1 MKAGWKALSLL
12 LFFFCSAALAAEEP
26 SSFPSRLTPYSP
38 LFVPT
43 GKALP
48 NGIPEFTGE
57 ESDRAPFRRESES
70 VHSPKANGTARKEKS
85 TGYTREVASPP
96 GQSQAEKFFFQPEPS
111 VGGAVGGQRGSLK
124 KKLDEQKEK
133 LDEQEMQQETS
144 FYLLLS
150 GDESLT
156 VFEKINLFL
165 RLNLDKQKK
174 YLEFLP
180 AKERQTFLKSIGEDR
195 RWYQQDLQGA
205 SVDRNLKQFGYDFF
219 ATTNGGF
226 APDRL
231 APVGPD
237 YVVGPGDTLVV
248 SLWGAIDGT
257 YEVTVDRNGSIFLP
271 RVGAIQVWGQT
282 FATARETIRRQV
294 ARYFTNFELNVSMGE
309 LRSIQVYLVGEVR
322 TPGTYTLSSVSTVL
336 NALAA
341 AGGPAKTGSLRRI
354 QLVRGG
360 ETVADIDFYDFF
372 LNGDRSRDA
381 RLQSG
386 DTIHVPV
393 VGPLVGV
400 AGDVRRPAIYEL
412 KAGESLPDLLRMA
425 GGVSS
430 TAFLKKVQI
439 ERVEAHRKKVTLDL
453 DLTGLLHGETTPSLV
468 PQDRDLVLVS
478 PISPA
483 RTSYVLLKGYV
494 AHPGRYQ
501 YDEGMRVSD
510 LFLPY
515 QNLLPDYFPDMV
527 EILRLQPPLYRPE
540 KLTVDLAKALEGDPE
555 HNILL
560 QEYDEV
566 QLFAR
571 EEMEEIPQVLVSGGV
586 ANPGAYR
593 HYENLTVRD
602 LIAAAGNVKR
612 GAYLAEAELSRHLPE
627 GKGTRTE
634 RILFNL
640 QKALQGDP
648 TENLTLLPEDHLF
661 VRSTPD
667 YTERLTVKVEG
678 RVLFPG
684 TYTIAK
690 GESLSSVLERAGGF
704 SEGAYL
710 RGATFT
716 RESVRQLQQ
725 ERLERL
731 IFEQEQQ
738 IARVT
743 SEIALGALSAEEA
756 QSAQTILTSRKAL
769 LEKLKQ
775 MPVSGRMVVRL
786 NPLDEFKGSVFDI
799 PLMEGDVISIPDNPK
814 AVTVLGQVYN
824 PISLAYQP
832 GKTVSYYLSNVGG
845 PTENANPDEMFIVR
859 ADGTVHSQAQAGMG
873 IRWDGDSRRWV
884 FGGFSNTELFPGD
897 AILVPEKVKKYDV
910 MREVKDIS
918 TIIYQMALGAAAVAS
933 F

>member
-1 MKAGWKALSLL
+1 MKAGWKTLSLL
-12 LFFFCSAALAAEEP
+12 LAVFCSSALAADEP
-26 SSFPSRLTPYSP
+26 ASFPGRLTPSGAP
-38 LFVPT
+38 FISA
-43 GKALP
+43 GKTLS
-48 NGIPEFTGE
+48 NGAPAFAGE
-57 ESDRAPFRRESES
+57 EFGQAPLRREPEVAPSS
-70 VHSPKANGTARKEKS
+70 KANGAERKVKTPE
-85 TGYTREVASPP
+85 YTRAHSEPP
-96 GQSQAEKFFFQPEPS
+96 KQSQAEKFFFQPEPA
-111 VGGAVGGQRGSLK
+111 VGGAVGGQRGSLDR
-124 KKLDEQKEK
+124 KLEE
-133 LDEQEMQQETS
+133 QQEQQQNS
-144 FYLLLS
+144 FYRLLS
-150 GDESLT
+150 AAE
-156 VFEKINLFL
+156 NLPI
-165 RLNLDKQKK
+165 LDKIDLFFRLDQDKQRK
-174 YLEFLP
+174 YLELLP
-180 AKERQTFLKSIGEDR
+180 AEERQAFLKSIGEDR
-195 RWYQQDLQGA
+195 RWYQQDLKGV

-226 APDRL
+226 APERL

-237 YVVGPGDTLVV
+237 YIVGPGDTLLV
-248 SLWGAIDGT
+248 SLWGSIDGT

-282 FATARETIRRQV
+282 YAAARETIRRQIG
-294 ARYFTNFELNVSMGE
+294 RYFTNFEVNVSMGE
-309 LRSIQVYLVGEVR
+309 LRSIQVYLVGEVS
-322 TPGTYTLSSVSTVL
+322 TPGTYSLSSVSTVL

-430 TAFLKKVQI
+430 TAYLKKVQI
-439 ERVEAHRKKVTLDL
+439 ERVEAHRKKITLDL
-453 DLTGLLHGETTPSLV
+453 DLTGLLSGENVPSIV

-501 YDEGMRVSD
+501 HFEGMRLAD

-515 QNLLPDYFPDMV
+515 QNLLPDYYPDMV
-527 EILRLQPPLYRPE
+527 EVLRLQPPLYRPE
-540 KLTVDLAKALEGDPE
+540 KLSVDLTRVLAGDPQ
-555 HNILL
+555 HNIAL

-586 ANPGAYR
+586 ANPGVYR
-593 HYENLTVRD
+593 YYENLTVRD
-602 LIAAAGNVKR
+602 LISAAGNVKR
-612 GAYLAEAELSRHLPE
+612 GAYLAEAELSRHLPH
-627 GKGTRTE
+627 GKETRTE
-634 RILFNL
+634 RILFDL
-640 QKALQGDP
+640 RKALQGDP
-648 TENLTLLPEDHLF
+648 TENLPLMPEDHLF
-661 VRSTPD
+661 VRSVPD
-667 YTERLTVKVEG
+667 YSERLAVRVEG

-690 GESLSSVLERAGGF
+690 GETLSSVLERAGGF
-704 SEGAYL
+704 AEGAYL
-710 RGATFT
+710 RGVTFT
-716 RESVRQLQQ
+716 RESVRKIQQ

-738 IARVT
+738 ITRVT
-743 SEIALGALSAEEA
+743 SDIAIGALSPEEA
-756 QSAQTILTSRKAL
+756 QSAQSILTSRKAL

-775 MPVSGRMVVRL
+775 MPAAGRMVVRL

-799 PLMEGDVISIPDNPK
+799 PLMEGDVINIPENPK

-832 GKTVSYYLSNVGG
+832 GKTVSYYLANVGG
-845 PTENANPDEMFIVR
+845 PTENANADEMFIVR
-859 ADGTVHSQAQAGMG
+859 ADGTVHSRSQAGMG
-873 IRWDGDSRRWV
+873 IRWESDSRRWV
-884 FGGFSNTELFPGD
+884 FGGFNNTELFPGD
-897 AILVPEKVKKYDV
+897 AILVPEKIKKFDV
-910 MREVKDIS
+910 LREIKDIS

>member
-1 MKAGWKALSLL
+1 MKAGWQALSLL
-12 LFFFCSAALAAEEP
+12 LAMFCSSALAAEEP
-26 SSFPSRLTPYSP
+26 ASFPGRLTPYGAPVSAGNP
-38 LFVPT
+38 LS
-43 GKALP
+43 
-48 NGIPEFTGE
+48 NGIPAFAGE
-57 ESDRAPFRRESES
+57 ESGPAPFRRELES
-70 VHSPKANGTARKEKS
+70 APSAKSNGAARSDKTTEPLR
-85 TGYTREVASPP
+85 TYTEPLQ
-96 GQSQAEKFFFQPEPS
+96 QSQAEKFFFQPEPA
-111 VGGAVGGQRGSLK
+111 VGGAVGGQRGSLD
-124 KKLDEQKEK
+124 KKLEEQ
-133 LDEQEMQQETS
+133 QAQQQNS
-144 FYLLLS
+144 FYRLLS
-150 GDESLT
+150 AEENLT
-156 VFEKINLFL
+156 ILEKINLFL
-165 RLNLDKQKK
+165 RLDQDKQRK

-180 AKERQTFLKSIGEDR
+180 AEERQAFLESIGEDR
-195 RWYQQDLQGA
+195 RWYQQDLKGI

-219 ATTNGGF
+219 AMTTGGF
-226 APDRL
+226 APERL

-237 YVVGPGDTLVV
+237 YMVGPGDTLMV
-248 SLWGAIDGT
+248 SLWGSIDGT
-257 YEVTVDRNGSIFLP
+257 YEVTVDRNGSIFIP

-282 FATARETIRRQV
+282 YAAARETIRRQIG
-294 ARYFTNFELNVSMGE
+294 RYFTNFEVNVSMGE
-309 LRSIQVYLVGEVR
+309 LRSIQVYLVGEVN
-322 TPGTYTLSSVSTVL
+322 TPGTYTLSSVATVL

-393 VGPLVGV
+393 VGALVGV

-412 KAGESLPDLLRMA
+412 RDGESLPDLLRMA

-430 TAFLKKVQI
+430 TAYLKKVQI
-439 ERVEAHRKKVTLDL
+439 ERVEAHRKKITLDL
-453 DLTGLLHGETTPSLV
+453 DLTGLLSGENVPSIV

-501 YDEGMRVSD
+501 YFEGMRLAD
-510 LFLPY
+510 LFVPY
-515 QNLLPDYFPDMV
+515 QNLLPDYYPDMV
-527 EILRLQPPLYRPE
+527 EVLRLQPPLYRPE
-540 KLTVDLAKALEGDPE
+540 KLSVDLTRVLEGDPQ
-555 HNILL
+555 HNIAL

-571 EEMEEIPQVLVSGGV
+571 EEMEEVPQVLVSGGV
-586 ANPGAYR
+586 ANPGVYR
-593 HYENLTVRD
+593 YYENLTVRD
-602 LIAAAGNVKR
+602 LISAAGNVKR
-612 GAYLAEAELSRHLPE
+612 GAYLAEAELSRHLPH
-627 GKGTRTE
+627 GKETRTE

-640 QKALQGDP
+640 RKALQGDP
-648 TENLTLLPEDHLF
+648 AENLTLMPEDHLF
-661 VRSTPD
+661 VRTVPD
-667 YTERLTVKVEG
+667 YSERLSVRIEG

-690 GESLSSVLERAGGF
+690 GETLSSVLERAGGF
-704 SEGAYL
+704 AEGAYL

-716 RESVRQLQQ
+716 RESVRQIQQ

-738 IARVT
+738 IARV
-743 SEIALGALSAEEA
+743 SSDIALGALSPEEA
-756 QSAQTILTSRKAL
+756 QSARSILTSRKAL

-775 MPVSGRMVVRL
+775 MPVAGRMVVHL

-799 PLMEGDVISIPDNPK
+799 PLMEGDVINIPENPK

-832 GKTVSYYLSNVGG
+832 GKTVSYYLANVGG
-845 PTENANPDEMFIVR
+845 PTENANTDEMFIVR
-859 ADGTVHSQAQAGMG
+859 ADGTVHSRAQAGMG
-873 IRWDGDSRRWV
+873 IRWENDSRRWV

-897 AILVPEKVKKYDV
+897 AILVPEKVRKIDV
-910 MREVKDIS
+910 MREIKDIS